1 MKMEYV
7 FYKNSHMFSLFKKK
21 EFFSAQDKEQIVE
34 AIRKAEK
41 ETSGEIR
48 IYVESKNAYVD
59 AIDRAAE
66 VFFKLKMQ
74 NTDHRNAVLLYI
86 AMDHHEL
93 ALFADEG
100 IYQKAGAA
108 YWDNAVKNMIAQFTK
123 ENISNGIVQ
132 CVKQIG
138 ETLKEKFP
146 YIPSEDKNELPDE
159 IVFGS

>member
-1 MKMEYV
+1 MGI
-7 FYKNSHMFSLFKKK
+7 FSFFKKK
-21 EFFSAQDKEQIVE
+21 EFFSAADKAQIVE
-34 AIRKAEK
+34 AIRVAEK

-74 NTDHRNAVLLYI
+74 QTDHRNAVLLYI
-86 AMDHHEL
+86 AMKDHEL

-100 IYQKAGAA
+100 IYQKAGAE
-108 YWDNAVKNMIAQFTK
+108 YWNTAVKTMLTQFTK
-123 ENISNGIVQ
+123 DNISNGIEQ

-146 YIPSEDKNELPDE
+146 YIPTEDKNELPDE
-159 IVFGS
+159 IVFGK

>member
-1 MKMEYV
+1 MGI
-7 FYKNSHMFSLFKKK
+7 FPFFKKK
-21 EFFSAQDKEQIVE
+21 DFFSAKDKEQIVE
-34 AIRKAEK
+34 AIRIAEK

-74 NTDHRNAVLLYI
+74 ETDHRNAVLLYI
-86 AMDHHEL
+86 AMKDQEL

-100 IYQKAGAA
+100 IYQKAGAD
-108 YWDNAVKNMIAQFTK
+108 YWNAAVKNMLAQFTK
-123 ENISNGIVQ
+123 DNISNGIEQ
-132 CVKQIG
+132 CVRQIG

-146 YIPSEDKNELPDE
+146 YIPTEDKNELPDE
-159 IVFGS
+159 IVFGK